1 MDVFEYRY
9 VAVPVMNCP
18 FEDANSRTG
27 SPLDRPRKPPPIHH
41 SWPSSHSIAYLGG
54 VKRLVVPL
62 VALAAASLGL
72 GLPQGMGA
80 AMAVSDLDSYYG
92 QTLIWTSCDSGNAEC
107 ARLRVPLNYDRPQT
121 GDISLLVERVRATSP
136 DRIGTVVVNPGGPG
150 VAGAGYAQYGSY
162 FLGRA
167 APKFDVIGF
176 DPRGVGQ
183 SAPIKCMSNRLTDA
197 FIGADASPDTDAEMS
212 AYENLSTRVA
222 ESCVR
227 NSPNLFAHVGTY
239 DGARDLDVLRAALG
253 ERTLNFMG
261 FSYGT
266 RLGAIYADLFPDH
279 VGRIILDGAIN
290 PANSATQLV
299 SGQAEGFNDALRRFV
314 AHCVIRG
321 CTIGSTQRQV
331 IRRINTILDS
341 LDSEPMNVG
350 SRTLTQP
357 LALNGILGRLY
368 SNEYSWT
375 ALEADITAALKG
387 NGRPL
392 LDAVDSF
399 TGRNPDGT
407 YSSNLWSALN
417 AVSCWDGGAVP
428 NASRLMRIARHQAS
442 TSTFPEITLQLIMS
456 ALPCHFW
463 TRTDDESP
471 NAVVGPISR
480 SILVIGTRHDP
491 ATPWKWAKE
500 LA

>member
-1 MDVFEYRY
+1 M
-9 VAVPVMNCP
+9 
-18 FEDANSRTG
+18 
-27 SPLDRPRKPPPIHH
+27 
-41 SWPSSHSIAYLGG
+41 
-54 VKRLVVPL
+54 KRLVFPL
-62 VALAAASLGL
+62 VALAAASFGL

-80 AMAVSDLDSYYG
+80 AIAVSDLDSYYS
-92 QTLIWTSCDSGNAEC
+92 QTLTWTSCDSGNAEC

-136 DRIGTVVVNPGGPG
+136 ERIGALVVNPGGPG
-150 VAGAGYAQYGSY
+150 VAGAGYAKYGSY
-162 FLGRA
+162 FLGRV

-183 SAPIKCMSNRLTDA
+183 SAPIKCMSNKLTDA
-197 FIGADASPDTDAEMS
+197 FFGADASPDTNAEMS
-212 AYENLSTRVA
+212 AFENLSTRVA

-253 ERTLNFMG
+253 ERNLNFMG

-266 RLGAIYADLFPDH
+266 RLGAAYADLFPDR
-279 VGRIILDGAIN
+279 VGRMILDGAVN
-290 PANSATQLV
+290 PANTATQLV
-299 SGQAEGFNDALRRFV
+299 SGQARGFNDALRQFV
-314 AHCVIRG
+314 SHCVTQG
-321 CTIGSTQRQV
+321 CTVGTTQRQV
-331 IRRINTILDS
+331 IRRINVLLDS
-341 LDSEPMNVG
+341 LDSEPINVG
-350 SRTLTQP
+350 RRTLTQP

-375 ALEADITAALKG
+375 ALEADITAALQG

-399 TGRNPDGT
+399 TGRRGDGS

-417 AVSCWDGGAVP
+417 AVSCWDGGATPGPKELLRTARAQSV
-428 NASRLMRIARHQAS
+428 ASV
-442 TSTFPEITLQLIMS
+442 FPEVTLQLIMS
-456 ALPCHFW
+456 ALPCHYW
-463 TRTDDESP
+463 PRTDDESP
-471 NAVVGPISR
+471 KTVGGPFGR

-491 ATPWKWAKE
+491 ATPWMWAKE
-500 LA
+500 LAAQLHSGVLLTWEGDGHTATGRGSVCIRRLESRFLLTGIAPQSGTVCK

>member
-1 MDVFEYRY
+1 M
-9 VAVPVMNCP
+9 
-18 FEDANSRTG
+18 
-27 SPLDRPRKPPPIHH
+27 
-41 SWPSSHSIAYLGG
+41 
-54 VKRLVVPL
+54 KRLVFPL

-80 AMAVSDLDSYYG
+80 AIAVSDLDSYYG
-92 QTLIWTSCDSGNAEC
+92 QTLTWTSCDSGNAEC
-107 ARLRVPLNYDRPQT
+107 ARLRVPLDYDRPQT
-121 GDISLLVERVRATSP
+121 GDISLLVERTRATSP
-136 DRIGTVVVNPGGPG
+136 ERIGALVVNPGGPG
-150 VAGAGYAQYGSY
+150 VAGAGYAKYGSY
-162 FLGRA
+162 FLGRV

-183 SAPIKCMSNRLTDA
+183 SAPIKCMSNKLTDA
-197 FIGADASPDTDAEMS
+197 FFGADASPDTNAEMS
-212 AYENLSTRVA
+212 TYENLSTRVA

-253 ERTLNFMG
+253 ERNLNFMG

-266 RLGAIYADLFPDH
+266 RLGAAYADLFPDR
-279 VGRIILDGAIN
+279 VGRMILDGAVN
-290 PANSATQLV
+290 PANTATQLV
-299 SGQAEGFNDALRRFV
+299 SGQADGFNDALRRFV
-314 AHCVIRG
+314 AHCVAQN
-321 CTIGSTQRQV
+321 CTIGTTQRQV
-331 IRRINTILDS
+331 IRRINVLLDS

-350 SRTLTQP
+350 RRTLTQP

-375 ALEADITAALKG
+375 ALEADITAALQG

-399 TGRNPDGT
+399 TGRRGDGT

-417 AVSCWDGGAVP
+417 AVSCWDGGTVP
-428 NASRLMRIARHQAS
+428 NASRLLRIARHQAR

-456 ALPCHFW
+456 ALPCHYW
-463 TRTDDESP
+463 PRTDDESP
-471 NAVVGPISR
+471 KAVVGPIGR
-480 SILVIGTRHDP
+480 PIIVIGTRHDP

-500 LA
+500 LAAQLRSGVLLTWEGDGHTATGRGSACIQRWESRFLLTGNASLTGTVCR